1 MNYDYDYS
9 YNVNYIDSNIENNDA
24 YQYDFCRVF
33 LCKEYNDNVIKIQD
47 SILDKFI
54 KNEKLN
60 SILKYGIDNGF
71 GLPMSLDKKTCFSL
85 LFNYDY
91 FYYIHNCL
99 QDLFKNNDIS
109 NDNFDKLIN
118 LLKK

>member
-1 MNYDYDYS
+1 MNYDYS
-9 YNVNYIDSNIENNDA
+9 YDLTYYGKQLDSY

-33 LCKEYNDNVIKIQD
+33 LCKEYDDKVIKIQD
-47 SILDKFI
+47 KMFENFI
-54 KNEKLN
+54 KNERFYALLEAGKQ
-60 SILKYGIDNGF
+60 NGF
-71 GLPMSLDKKTCFSL
+71 NFPLEMNHKTVFTF

-91 FYYIHNCL
+91 FHYIHKCI

-109 NDNFDKLIN
+109 IDNYNKLIN